1 MNKCDELQ
9 SLIQEGYNLK
19 ASAYLAWFP
28 NDWGQMVQLPA
39 INEAE
44 LIKWNTKID
53 LFFQKTNSPIRNLR
67 RNEFTN
73 HNIIQYMDI
82 KLKSMEG
89 LLETWK
95 NEDVSS
101 DENSED
107 LVIRSKDTTVHQP
120 QTSKKKS
127 RKKRKKVVRTTTPN
141 VKANIQ
147 TIQAPALKTQVIS
160 SIIKII
166 TAVALAI
173 IGGGT
178 IYYFTY
184 IHVDNNSSL
193 QQQSQISNQ
202 KTILNINIENK
213 GNMK

>member
-1 MNKCDELQ
+1 MNKCNELQ

-67 RNEFTN
+67 RNEFPN

-184 IHVDNNSSL
+184 IHVDNNSFL

>member
-107 LVIRSKDTTVHQP
+107 LVIRSKDTTVH
-120 QTSKKKS
+120 
-127 RKKRKKVVRTTTPN
+127 
-141 VKANIQ
+141 
-147 TIQAPALKTQVIS
+147 
-160 SIIKII
+160 
-166 TAVALAI
+166 
-173 IGGGT
+173 
-178 IYYFTY
+178 
-184 IHVDNNSSL
+184 
-193 QQQSQISNQ
+193 
-202 KTILNINIENK
+202 
-213 GNMK
+213 